1 MYERGV
7 LDVYL
12 ARALSIPEHTLVVK
26 ELSHYGEEK
35 KLCKTLSLIDE
46 HNYVLTLDY
55 TLKMLNINE
64 RYECGVPVII
74 EGETGVGK
82 TALLEMLSKLWNH
95 SWTIQWKNKKTDL
108 LHLIKT
114 CNFNHMHIL
123 YFTSTLQ
130 SIIIRLIY
138 Y

>member
-26 ELSHYGEEK
+26 EVSHYGKEK
-35 KLCKTLSLIDE
+35 KVCKTLSLIDE
-46 HNYVLTLDY
+46 NNYVLTLDY
-55 TLKMLNINE
+55 TLKMININE

-82 TALLEMLSKLWNH
+82 TELLEMLSKLWNH
-95 SWTIQWKNKKTDL
+95 SWTLQWDKKKAEL
-108 LHLIKT
+108 FKLIKK
-114 CNFNHMHIL
+114 CRFC
-123 YFTSTLQ
+123 
-130 SIIIRLIY
+130 
-138 Y
+138 